1 MADTAN
7 TVNEW
12 CLVNQPVFWVS
23 VLWFWLRLKSRVSF
37 LTLLRLSLLR
47 KLLLVTMEQ
56 REEAWGIS
64 LETTFCEKPRAAFI
78 LRTCLDLNYFW

>member
-7 TVNEW
+7 TANEW

-37 LTLLRLSLLR
+37 LTLLRLSLLW
-47 KLLLVTMEQ
+47 KLLLVTLEQ

-64 LETTFCEKPRAAFI
+64 LETTDRKSVV
-78 LRTCLDLNYFW
+78 